1 MTKSLTLISIGD
13 SVGMILPD
21 EILSRLNVSVGDN
34 LYVTQTHDGIELRR
48 FDPEYEEDMAIA
60 ERVMSEDRDVLRRLS
75 E

>member
-1 MTKSLTLISIGD
+1 MF
-13 SVGMILPD
+13 
-21 EILSRLNVSVGDN
+21 RFGDN

-60 ERVMSEDRDVLRRLS
+60 ERVMSEDRDVLRRLA

>member
-60 ERVMSEDRDVLRRLS
+60 ERVMSEDRDVLRRLA

>member
-34 LYVTQTHDGIELRR
+34 LYVTQTHDGIELRW
-48 FDPEYEEDMAIA
+48 FDPEY
-60 ERVMSEDRDVLRRLS
+60 
-75 E
+75 